1 VDLNSPITEL
11 KGVGEEL
18 AKKLAILRIYTVNDL
33 IENFPRRYEDYSNIV
48 PIYELKPGAVT
59 IEANITQIKGRYVR
73 RGLHITEAIAAD
85 ESGSVRLVWF
95 NQPYRAAAVK
105 HGQPY
110 FIAGEYD
117 LRRGR
122 FSILNPACEL
132 VSNFPVNTA
141 RIIPI
146 YRETK
151 GLKSHYIRRLIREAL
166 NEFNK
171 LPEHLPD
178 WLIKE
183 QSLVSHTQAASEMH
197 FPTSAEDLELAKKRL
212 GFEEVF
218 ELSLAALL
226 NKYELAHEH
235 ALLIPFREKLAKDF
249 VASLPFTLTDAQ
261 RKVVWTIYKDMSGEH
276 THHADLSFGEADRTV
291 SASGTGSHFSSP
303 LLNQRTSRTS
313 ISATRGEND
322 SSTQMRTSPHFAP
335 PMNRLVE
342 GDVGSGKTV
351 VAAMAAIMAMEQ
363 NFQVAFMAPTEI
375 LARQHADTL
384 FKLLNSVN
392 YGGHV
397 GLLIGGMTAK
407 QKEQARERI
416 ASGDIRLIVGTHALI
431 TEKVDMHNLGLII
444 IDEQHRFG
452 VDQRKKLQAKAGHM
466 PHVLHMTA
474 TPIPRSLALTLYG
487 ELDISI
493 IDEMPPGRQPIETKL
508 VSPNSRKQLYEKIDK
523 ELEAGRQMFVVCPL
537 ITDSET
543 SEGKSVEEVYE
554 KLVKDFKHR
563 KVGMLHGQMKS
574 KEKDGQMQK
583 FVNKEYDILVSTT
596 VIEVGVDVPNAS
608 VMLIEGA
615 ERFGLAQIHQLR
627 GRVGRGAHQSYCYL
641 MLSDSKAPSPRLGV
655 LESTTDGFKL
665 AELDLRLRG
674 PGAIYGLSQ
683 HGALDLRVAS
693 LSDTKL
699 IYAARTAAQKFIDK
713 KENLKKYPELAK
725 KVTALRA
732 ITNLN

>member
-1 VDLNSPITEL
+1 VELNSPITAL

-18 AKKLAILRIYTVNDL
+18 AKKLAILRIRTVSDL
-33 IENFPRRYEDYSNIV
+33 IENYPRRYEDYSNIV
-48 PIYELKPGAVT
+48 PASQLKPGTVT
-59 IEANITQIKGRYVR
+59 IEANITQINGRYVR
-73 RGLHITEAIAAD
+73 RGLHITEAIATD
-85 ESGSVRLVWF
+85 GTGSVRLVWF
-95 NQPYRAAAVK
+95 NQPYRAAAIK

-110 FIAGEYD
+110 FIAGEYG

-166 NEFNK
+166 NEFSE
-171 LPEHLPD
+171 LPEHLPS
-178 WLIKE
+178 WLVME
-183 QSLVSHTQAASEMH
+183 QNLILHTKAVSEMH
-197 FPTSAEDLELAKKRL
+197 FPTSAEDLQLAKKRL

-235 ALLIPFREKLAKDF
+235 ALLIPFKETLAKDF
-249 VASLPFTLTDAQ
+249 VASLPFKLTDAQ
-261 RKVVWTIYKDMSGEH
+261 KKSVWTIYKDMEQSY
-276 THHADLSFGEADRTV
+276 
-291 SASGTGSHFSSP
+291 
-303 LLNQRTSRTS
+303 
-313 ISATRGEND
+313 
-322 SSTQMRTSPHFAP
+322 

-363 NFQVAFMAPTEI
+363 GFQVAFMAPTEI

-384 FKLLNSVN
+384 FNLLKEIN

-397 GLLIGGMTAK
+397 GLLIGGMSNK
-407 QKEQARERI
+407 QKEAARERI
-416 ASGDIRLIVGTHALI
+416 SSGDIRLIIGTHALI
-431 TEKVDMHNLGLII
+431 TEKVDMHKLGLII

-493 IDEMPPGRQPIETKL
+493 LDEMPPGRIPIATKIC
-508 VSPNSRKQLYEKIDK
+508 SPNSRAQLYKKIDN
-523 ELEAGRQMFVVCPL
+523 ELENGRQMFVVCPL

-554 KLVKDFKHR
+554 KLTKDFKHR

-574 KEKDGQMQK
+574 IEKDVQMQK
-583 FVNKEYDILVSTT
+583 FINREYDILVSTT

-608 VMLIEGA
+608 IMLIEGA

-627 GRVGRGAHQSYCYL
+627 GRVGRGAHQSYCFL
-641 MLSDSKAPSPRLGV
+641 MLSDSKAPSPRISA

-665 AELDLRLRG
+665 AELDLQLRG

-699 IYAARTAAQKFIDK
+699 IYAARNAAQKFIDK
-713 KENLKKYPELAK
+713 KENFKKYPQLEE
-725 KVTALRA
+725 KVTALRS